1 MPIKKKP
8 VSEKEK
14 LQAKTIDQLKRYAKT
29 VGANIVDPKTDKQK
43 TKVQLINS
51 IIMLQRLG
59 KAKKQISAVVKKQT
73 SKKTAAASRQTK
85 MKGRDIVRDLNRKAA
100 APGKRTSASG
110 RTYYERRANRSDVK
124 GTLLGQKYSV
134 DRQLVDEVII
144 FAENDSKMYDALMKN
159 YLPNLQKKVLAGK
172 YDPEQAIKLLEYYY
186 TNYVRPYMKLPRNY
200 GFDPKLNPDERKLFA
215 KYFRDVLYNEYG
227 LKEVEKAKKSF
238 DKSVK

>member
-14 LQAKTIDQLKRYAKT
+14 LQAKTIDQLKRYAKR
-29 VGANIVDPKTDKQK
+29 VGAKIVTPEGKPKTKE
-43 TKVQLINS
+43 QLVNS
-51 IIMLQRLG
+51 ALMAQRLG
-59 KAKKQISAVVKKQT
+59 AKKPKAVAKKPAT
-73 SKKTAAASRQTK
+73 KKTTA
-85 MKGRDIVRDLNRKAA
+85 RKA
-100 APGKRTSASG
+100 PIKRTGASS
-110 RTYYERRANRSDVK
+110 R
-124 GTLLGQKYSV
+124 LLASKNIV

-144 FAENDSKMYDALMKN
+144 FAENDSKMYEALMKN

-186 TNYVRPYMKLPRNY
+186 TNYVRPSMKLPRNY

-215 KYFRDVLYNEYG
+215 KYFRDKLYNEYG

-238 DKSVK
+238 DKYIK

>member
-14 LQAKTIDQLKRYAKT
+14 LQAKTIDQLKRYAKK
-29 VGANIVDPKTDKQK
+29 VGAKIVTPDGKPKTKE
-43 TKVQLINS
+43 QLVNS
-51 IIMLQRLG
+51 ALMAQRLG
-59 KAKKQISAVVKKQT
+59 AKKPKAVAKKIVT
-73 SKKTAAASRQTK
+73 KKTTA
-85 MKGRDIVRDLNRKAA
+85 RKA
-100 APGKRTSASG
+100 PIKRTGASS
-110 RTYYERRANRSDVK
+110 R
-124 GTLLGQKYSV
+124 LLASKNIV

-144 FAENDSKMYDALMKN
+144 FAENDSKMYEALMKN

-215 KYFRDVLYNEYG
+215 KYFRDQLYNEYG

-238 DKSVK
+238 DKYIK

>member
-14 LQAKTIDQLKRYAKT
+14 LQAKTIDQLKRYAKK
-29 VGANIVDPKTDKQK
+29 VGAKIVTPDGKPKTKE
-43 TKVQLINS
+43 QLVNS
-51 IIMLQRLG
+51 ALMAQRLG
-59 KAKKQISAVVKKQT
+59 AKKPKAVAKKIVT
-73 SKKTAAASRQTK
+73 KKTTA
-85 MKGRDIVRDLNRKAA
+85 RKA
-100 APGKRTSASG
+100 PIKRTGASS
-110 RTYYERRANRSDVK
+110 R
-124 GTLLGQKYSV
+124 LLASKNIV

-144 FAENDSKMYDALMKN
+144 FAENDSKMYEALMKN

-215 KYFRDVLYNEYG
+215 KYFRDKLYNEYG

>member
-1 MPIKKKP
+1 
-8 VSEKEK
+8 
-14 LQAKTIDQLKRYAKT
+14 
-29 VGANIVDPKTDKQK
+29 
-43 TKVQLINS
+43 VQLINS

-85 MKGRDIVRDLNRKAA
+85 MKGRDIVRDLDRKAA

-144 FAENDSKMYDALMKN
+144 FAENDSKMYDR
-159 YLPNLQKKVLAGK
+159 PNEKLSAKLAKESFGG
-172 YDPEQAIKLLEYYY
+172 Q
-186 TNYVRPYMKLPRNY
+186 VRSRASY
-200 GFDPKLNPDERKLFA
+200 
-215 KYFRDVLYNEYG
+215 
-227 LKEVEKAKKSF
+227 
-238 DKSVK
+238 